1 LPRQAERVPSGA
13 TAGAGASRDRWID
26 IRDRRSAYDSSRKTA
41 LRSSGKRAWFP
52 VRVSTLTFLDVGL
65 ELRSPLPYLTWDL
78 ARKKS
83 PGTLGRCRPGSNLR
97 GSTTIRKPAATL
109 RLCLAQKGAQIG
121 RNLQYAPMMGC
132 SEAFQFRGH
141 LDDYRFDVSLG

>member
-1 LPRQAERVPSGA
+1 
-13 TAGAGASRDRWID
+13 
-26 IRDRRSAYDSSRKTA
+26 
-41 LRSSGKRAWFP
+41 
-52 VRVSTLTFLDVGL
+52 
-65 ELRSPLPYLTWDL
+65 LPYLTWDS

-121 RNLQYAPMMGC
+121 RNLQYAPMVIMWACTVDKRALRLWDKPPSGGKYPRIGARTR
-132 SEAFQFRGH
+132 ELPGH
-141 LDDYRFDVSLG
+141 LPVSTGHVKKPDLLCI